1 MVEKLDFA
9 DPNCKIVNNVY
20 ATFWGANKVYY
31 GKCGISESRH
41 LKKNLGL
48 WGQKGMR
55 TSGKV
60 LATPLLLL
68 GMRVTPHACQSLSV

>member
-1 MVEKLDFA
+1 MHIPIDGFKWHSPELVEKLDFA

-41 LKKNLGL
+41 LKKIWDYGDR
-48 WGQKGMR
+48 KGC
-55 TSGKV
+55 V
-60 LATPLLLL
+60 PLEKFWL
-68 GMRVTPHACQSLSV
+68 RPCCC